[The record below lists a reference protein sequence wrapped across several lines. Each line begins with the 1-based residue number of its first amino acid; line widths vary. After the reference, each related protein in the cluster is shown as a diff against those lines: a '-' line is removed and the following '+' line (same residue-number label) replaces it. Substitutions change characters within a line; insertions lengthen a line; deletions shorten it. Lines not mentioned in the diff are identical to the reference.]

1 MLLSLAI
8 LMSFQL
14 IGLVVV
20 TMFSIPV
27 PAPVMGM
34 LLLIIALL
42 FYPPLLERTRQ
53 SANVFLAHLALFFV
67 PAGVGLIEHVERI
80 QGEALAISVSLLVS
94 TVLGMIVTALT
105 IRWMKRWLESSEEK
119 TK

>member
-14 IGLVVV
+14 IGLFLV
-20 TMFSIPV
+20 TICSLPV

-34 LLLIIALL
+34 LLLIIGLL
-42 FYPPLLERTRQ
+42 VYPPLLERTRQ
-53 SANVFLAHLALFFV
+53 SANVFFSHLALFFV
-67 PAGVGLIEHVERI
+67 PAGVGLIEHAERI
-80 QGEALAISVSLLVS
+80 QGEALAIFLALLIS

-105 IRWMKRWLESSEEK
+105 IRWTKRWLESSGEK